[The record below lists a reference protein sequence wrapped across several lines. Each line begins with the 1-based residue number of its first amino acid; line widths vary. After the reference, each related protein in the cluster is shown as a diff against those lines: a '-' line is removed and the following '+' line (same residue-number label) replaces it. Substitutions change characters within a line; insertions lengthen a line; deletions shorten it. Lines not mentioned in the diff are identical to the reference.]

1 MNYRPEQVLETFY
14 SLQLQP
20 RLSVTID
27 GQVIAH
33 PAYNADR
40 GPAKFLGVRLHL
52 AF

>member
-14 SLQLQP
+14 SVQLQP
-20 RLSVTID
+20 LLSVAID
-27 GQVIAH
+27 GQYIAH

-40 GPAKFLGVRLHL
+40 GPAKVLGLRAHL